1 MKSLL
6 IVVIV
11 LIVAVGGA
19 ILIERPT
26 VEYVSAEPEVV
37 AEPVEEVATDTI
49 TKAQQ
54 ELERINLELDAKEQE
69 LLDQKS
75 AIDAEL
81 ERLQKTRASFQ

>member
-1 MKSLL
+1 MKLVITL
-6 IVVIV
+6 VIV
-11 LIVAVGGA
+11 LGIALGGA
-19 ILIERPT
+19 ILTKEQPT
-26 VEYVSAEPEVV
+26 EYVNVEPEVV